1 MQGSSLFPHHEYQ
14 KYKMLYS
21 EVSQDKVAISYR
33 DFVSVLKQIKIFDSK
48 SIQRVLEKIRKE
60 TKNRTGDDAEAAIEI
75 SEKDYFT
82 YLKQIE
88 IEQNKLSNEGSTEFK
103 RLFDL
108 LSQNGESVSKAKIKA
123 ILDIYGI
130 SVDDSF
136 FSSVPK
142 KDNLSFED
150 FCCLFKSEHNTD
162 IYIRT
167 VSKNFFEH
175 SDDIINSK
183 NNVYTFPLIVIKK

>member
-21 EVSQDKVAISYR
+21 EISQDKAVISYR

-75 SEKDYFT
+75 TEKDYFT

-108 LSQNGESVSKAKIKA
+108 LS
-123 ILDIYGI
+123 
-130 SVDDSF
+130 
-136 FSSVPK
+136 
-142 KDNLSFED
+142 
-150 FCCLFKSEHNTD
+150 
-162 IYIRT
+162 
-167 VSKNFFEH
+167 
-175 SDDIINSK
+175 
-183 NNVYTFPLIVIKK
+183 

>member
-1 MQGSSLFPHHEYQ
+1 MQSSSLFPHHEYQ

-21 EVSQDKVAISYR
+21 EVSQDKATISYR

-75 SEKDYFT
+75 REKDYFI

-103 RLFDL
+103 RFFDL
-108 LSQNGESVSKAKIKA
+108 LSQNGENKEELC
-123 ILDIYGI
+123 ILYYII
-130 SVDDSF
+130 T
-136 FSSVPK
+136 
-142 KDNLSFED
+142 
-150 FCCLFKSEHNTD
+150 NT
-162 IYIRT
+162 
-167 VSKNFFEH
+167 
-175 SDDIINSK
+175 
-183 NNVYTFPLIVIKK
+183 

>member
-21 EVSQDKVAISYR
+21 EVSQDKTSISYR
-33 DFVSVLKQIKIFDSK
+33 DFVSIVKQIKIFDSMA
-48 SIQRVLEKIRKE
+48 IQKVLEKLRKE
-60 TKNRTGDDAEAAIEI
+60 TKNRTGDVAEAAIEI
-75 SEKDYFT
+75 REKDYFI

-103 RLFDL
+103 RFFDL
-108 LSQNGESVSKAKIKA
+108 LSQNGESVSKSKIKA

-142 KDNLSFED
+142 KDLRIFVVCLNQSITLIFIYEQYQRIFSNNLKI
-150 FCCLFKSEHNTD
+150 L
-162 IYIRT
+162 
-167 VSKNFFEH
+167 
-175 SDDIINSK
+175 
-183 NNVYTFPLIVIKK
+183 

>member
-14 KYKMLYS
+14 KYKMLYR
-21 EVSQDKVAISYR
+21 DKVAISYR

-88 IEQNKLSNEGSTEFK
+88 IEQNKISNEGSTEFK

-108 LSQNGESVSKAKIKA
+108 LSQNGKSVSKAKIKA

>member
-1 MQGSSLFPHHEYQ
+1 
-14 KYKMLYS
+14 MLYS
-21 EVSQDKVAISYR
+21 EVSQDKATISYR

-60 TKNRTGDDAEAAIEI
+60 TKNRTGDDAEGAIEI
-75 SEKDYFT
+75 TEKDYFT

-167 VSKNFFEH
+167 VSKNFLN
-175 SDDIINSK
+175 ILMI
-183 NNVYTFPLIVIKK
+183 L

>member
-1 MQGSSLFPHHEYQ
+1 MQSSSLFPHHEYQ

-21 EVSQDKVAISYR
+21 EISQDKAVISYR

-75 SEKDYFT
+75 REKDYFI

-103 RLFDL
+103 RFFDL
-108 LSQNGESVSKAKIKA
+108 LSQNGESVSKSKIKA

-142 KDNLSFED
+142 KDLRIFVVCLNQSITLIFIFEQYQKI
-150 FCCLFKSEHNTD
+150 F
-162 IYIRT
+162 
-167 VSKNFFEH
+167 
-175 SDDIINSK
+175 
-183 NNVYTFPLIVIKK
+183 

>member
-21 EVSQDKVAISYR
+21 EVSQDKAAISYR

-60 TKNRTGDDAEAAIEI
+60 TKNRTGDEAEAAIEI

-150 FCCLFKSEHNTD
+150 FCCLFKSEHSTD

-175 SDDIINSK
+175 SDDIINTK

>member
-1 MQGSSLFPHHEYQ
+1 MQSSSLFPHHEYQ
-14 KYKMLYS
+14 KYKMLHS
-21 EVSQDKVAISYR
+21 EASQDKTAISYR
-33 DFVSVLKQIKIFDSK
+33 DFVSIVKQIKIFDSMA
-48 SIQRVLEKIRKE
+48 I
-60 TKNRTGDDAEAAIEI
+60 AEDAIEI
-75 SEKDYFT
+75 REKDYFI

-103 RLFDL
+103 RFFDL
-108 LSQNGESVSKAKIKA
+108 LSQNGESVSKSKIKA

-142 KDNLSFED
+142 KDSLSFED

-167 VSKNFFEH
+167 VSKNFFEQ
-175 SDDIINSK
+175 SEDIINSK